1 MVSVCNTIKIQTLR
15 AKIKEYQEDIDL
27 GFFGERV
34 TRSTDEQQE
43 KITSNVEWILDQAR
57 RELNV
62 LGRHLSD
69 NRAGVE
75 QMTAEQLF
83 DALTNVVGYYEYIF
97 NNKQYGIFQSLGKYG
112 NSGIAE
118 FKNDSTLYQAF
129 QEAKRDLDS
138 IHEELNT
145 QIKVYLGKRLYDFVQ
160 DNVTIGDKD
169 VFYQNVMHWLYNEID
184 NGSLN
189 AFEK

>member
-1 MVSVCNTIKIQTLR
+1 VYETISTAVKRRYSAERAQKAKDTIKIQTLR
-15 AKIKEYQEDIDL
+15 AKMKEYQEDIDL

-75 QMTAEQLF
+75 
-83 DALTNVVGYYEYIF
+83 
-97 NNKQYGIFQSLGKYG
+97 
-112 NSGIAE
+112 
-118 FKNDSTLYQAF
+118 
-129 QEAKRDLDS
+129 
-138 IHEELNT
+138 
-145 QIKVYLGKRLYDFVQ
+145 
-160 DNVTIGDKD
+160 
-169 VFYQNVMHWLYNEID
+169 
-184 NGSLN
+184 
-189 AFEK
+189 